1 MSNYENNETTKLIRV
16 EYSQEPVV
24 IYYEVDTENIDV
36 DDLCMNSDRFEPYSR
51 SHIPDDKIRED
62 YHSSENM
69 IDVDIEEVNHI
80 DFELEL
86 YRNLNEPTIRLY
98 KESCDDDY
106 DDIKFKSLL

>member
-36 DDLCMNSDRFEPYSR
+36 DDLCMNSHRFEPYSR
-51 SHIPDDKIRED
+51 FHITDDKLRED
-62 YHSSENM
+62 YHNSENM
-69 IDVDIEEVNHI
+69 IEVDIEEVNHI
-80 DFELEL
+80 DFKSPS

-98 KESCDDDY
+98 KESRDDD
-106 DDIKFKSLL
+106 DFKFKSLL

>member
-1 MSNYENNETTKLIRV
+1 MSNYKNNETTKLIRV

-51 SHIPDDKIRED
+51 SNIPDDKIRED

-98 KESCDDDY
+98 KESRDDD
-106 DDIKFKSLL
+106 DFKFKSLL